1 MRKAQPKTSNSHDQ
15 ASEAS
20 RLNVSLNLAKGG
32 RAMKLSLLLIRQI
45 LLILLIAVAV
55 FPQQVA
61 TSEKELKLQ
70 REHAQAVSMVEQTA
84 AEAQLWD
91 DKKSAVLALADAADL
106 LWKQTPADARKW
118 LTKAWELI
126 DSVPEEL
133 QNPDLKEFTRRS
145 NKPELQSTVLRV
157 AHAHDPALADSF
169 IKSLENK
176 ELEEKSERGA
186 FDDRTAR
193 SEQFLRLAQQA
204 VGTNPELAFAL
215 AQRSLTDGVSFTLQN
230 VLTGLRRKNVDLANR
245 LFDLA
250 LARFSSSMPDPS
262 EAEVLAGYLFQ
273 PGMTFSTN
281 SAGQVILT
289 MNPMQRN
296 EPVVAQSEPQR
307 ARAFLVAAYQAFLA
321 RPLVVE
327 TPEAKTRAQKIWV
340 FGTRNLG
347 RYQTYATEFAGPARD
362 FLQRLQTQIYPEGRG
377 DPFSSNRQSGSG
389 TKPRTEKEIYEDR
402 ITDLEDRAA
411 KETDPVAKKLA
422 YINAALAVDATDYER
437 GKQIAEKIADDE
449 LRAEVVSYVLYRAAL
464 TFVTQKESD
473 KALELAAK
481 LGNLQRR
488 AMVKVAV
495 AQSLLGGAVDEKPA
509 AEELTV
515 DQQRAIDLLSD
526 VERDIKK
533 ETPSVNAAKILLGRA
548 SLLGKL
554 DKEQA
559 LLSLNDAVSAI
570 NKLDA
575 FDLNDPSAP
584 RLGLRLSA
592 RSAALLDSP
601 RVGFNFRRALE
612 PLIHTEFENL
622 AELAGR
628 FSRKEVRGTGRL
640 TVAKLYLQTAESVV
654 R

>member
-1 MRKAQPKTSNSHDQ
+1 
-15 ASEAS
+15 
-20 RLNVSLNLAKGG
+20 
-32 RAMKLSLLLIRQI
+32 MKLSLLLI
-45 LLILLIAVAV
+45 LLISVEAL
-55 FPQQVA
+55 PQQVA
-61 TSEKELKLQ
+61 TNEKELKRQ

-84 AEAQLWD
+84 AEAPLWD

-106 LWKQTPADARKW
+106 LWKQKPNAASKW

-126 DSVPEEL
+126 DSVPEEP
-133 QNPDLKEFTRRS
+133 QDAHLKEFFNRS
-145 NKPELQSTVLRV
+145 NKTDLQSTVLRV

-169 IKSLENK
+169 IKSLEVK
-176 ELEEKSERGA
+176 ELEEKKDRGA

-204 VGTNPELAFAL
+204 VNSNPDLAFAL
-215 AQRSLTDGVSFTLQN
+215 AQRSLADGLSFTLQD
-230 VLTGLRRKNVDLANR
+230 VLTGLRRKNVELSNR

-250 LARFSSSMPDPS
+250 LARFGASIPDPS

-281 SAGQVILT
+281 SAGQVIMS

-296 EPVVAQSEPQR
+296 DSVVAQSEPQR

-321 RPLVVE
+321 RPVLVG

-340 FGTRNLG
+340 FGMRNLN

-362 FLQRLQTQIYPEGRG
+362 FLERLQAQIYPEGRG

-389 TKPRTEKEIYEDR
+389 SDATTKPRTEKEIYEDR
-402 ITDLEDRAA
+402 ITALEDRAD
-411 KETDPVAKKLA
+411 KETDPAAKKLA
-422 YINAALAVDATDYER
+422 YINAALAVNATDYER
-437 GKQIAEKIADDE
+437 GKRVAEKIADDD

-464 TFVTQKESD
+464 TLVMQKEID
-473 KALELAAK
+473 KALELATK

-488 AMVKVAV
+488 AMVKLAV
-495 AQSLLGGAVDEKPA
+495 AQSLLADAVDDKPA
-509 AEELTV
+509 TEELTV

-533 ETPSVNAAKILLGRA
+533 DGPSANAAKILLGRA
-548 SLLGKL
+548 TLLGKL
-554 DKEQA
+554 DKAQA
-559 LLSLNDAVSAI
+559 LLSLNDALLVI
-570 NKLDA
+570 NKVET
-575 FDLNDPSAP
+575 FDLNDPSPP

-592 RSAALLDSP
+592 RSEALLDSP
-601 RVGFNFRRALE
+601 RTGFNFRRALA
-612 PLIHTEFENL
+612 PLIATEFENL

-628 FSRKEVRGTGRL
+628 FSRKEVRGTARL
-640 TVAKLYLQTAESVV
+640 GVAKLSLQTESEG
-654 R
+654 RTAPR

>member
-1 MRKAQPKTSNSHDQ
+1 
-15 ASEAS
+15 
-20 RLNVSLNLAKGG
+20 
-32 RAMKLSLLLIRQI
+32 MKLSLLLIRPLVLIRQT

-61 TSEKELKLQ
+61 TNEKELKLL
-70 REHAQAVSMVEQTA
+70 REHALAVSMVEQTA
-84 AEAQLWD
+84 AEAPLWD

-204 VGTNPELAFAL
+204 VDTNPELAFAL
-215 AQRSLTDGVSFTLQN
+215 AQRSLADGVSFTLQN

-296 EPVVAQSEPQR
+296 DPVVAQSEPQR

-321 RPLVVE
+321 RPVVVE

-389 TKPRTEKEIYEDR
+389 SETKPRTEKEIYEDR
-402 ITDLEDRAA
+402 IAALEDQAD
-411 KETDPVAKKLA
+411 KEADPAAKKLA

-437 GKQIAEKIADDE
+437 GKKIAEKIADDE
-449 LRAEVVSYVLYRAAL
+449 LRAEVVSYVLYRASL

-495 AQSLLGGAVDEKPA
+495 AHSLLGGAVDEKPA

-515 DQQRAIDLLSD
+515 DQQRAIDLLSE

-533 ETPSVNAAKILLGRA
+533 ETPSVNAAKIVLGRA

-559 LLSLNDAVSAI
+559 LVSLNDAVSAI

-584 RLGLRLSA
+584 RLGLRLSG

-612 PLIHTEFENL
+612 PLIKTEFENL

-640 TVAKLYLQTAESVV
+640 TVAKLYLQTAESVA